1 MLNGT
6 MCATTRVICAVLE
19 NYQVEDGIIV
29 PEVLRHLMPP
39 GKGIFKEKNS
49 RLLWKWVGGS
59 RSHSEFF
66 VWKIVPK

>member
-19 NYQVEDGIIV
+19 NYQVDDGIIV

-39 GKGIFKEKNS
+39 GNGSFYIFLVEVYKCHLKKNS
-49 RLLWKWVGGS
+49 
-59 RSHSEFF
+59 EPF
-66 VWKIVPK
+66 